1 MTPRIGR
8 LHVLT
13 DARGGRGALE
23 AVSAAVAGGAPV
35 IQVRIKDCTDRVLH
49 DFARRVLEICAAT
62 GATCLVNDRVDVAL
76 AVGAHGTHLGA
87 DDLPVAAVRRV
98 AGPGHLIGGTA
109 RTPDQA
115 RRLVSDGVDYLGVGP
130 AYPTTTKEGLPE
142 ALGPCGVR
150 AVVTAVAVPV
160 LAIGG
165 VTEERVP
172 ELMATGA
179 HGVAVVGAVCG
190 APDPAASTRRL
201 LAAVEGRP

>member
-1 MTPRIGR
+1 M
-8 LHVLT
+8 
-13 DARGGRGALE
+13 
-23 AVSAAVAGGAPV
+23 AGGAPV